1 MISPATC
8 QPHLQAI
15 EKECG
20 LTVCGL
26 KVTLIQKGL
35 RQSKDLTINT
45 DCYYLMLPLSFKL
58 RCLIKKNNST
68 NLSALAVFKK
78 FGLIL

>member
-35 RQSKDLTINT
+35 R
-45 DCYYLMLPLSFKL
+45 LMAVDTTNIAGLLESNPDSEG
-58 RCLIKKNNST
+58 IKTGREAQAYSYNR
-68 NLSALAVFKK
+68 A
-78 FGLIL
+78 